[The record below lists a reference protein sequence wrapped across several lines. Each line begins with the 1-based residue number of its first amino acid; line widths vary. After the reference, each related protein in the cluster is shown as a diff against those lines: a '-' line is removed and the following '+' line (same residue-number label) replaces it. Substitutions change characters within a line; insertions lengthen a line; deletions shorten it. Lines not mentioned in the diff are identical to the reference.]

1 MFIYQ
6 LRCELKKFQ
15 ITSQTEG
22 LELLYSLILQSLLHV
37 VKRHV
42 GFPRVRKDR
51 HSHTELHQIFGSQ
64 VAR

>member
-6 LRCELKKFQ
+6 LRCEFKKFQ

-22 LELLYSLILQSLLHV
+22 LALLYSLILQSLLHV

-42 GFPRVRKDR
+42 GVLPGAFSDILTRNSTRFLDPK
-51 HSHTELHQIFGSQ
+51 
-64 VAR
+64 